1 MFPSYL
7 TSDFEVVRNPSRCT
21 NCRICE
27 KQCANGVHS
36 YDSSAKVMISDETK
50 CVDCLRCVTYCPTKA
65 LKIVKND
72 CCFRENENWKSET
85 IKEIYKQADSGGVL
99 LSSISAARTAKG
111 MPNRESSSLLRGD
124 PEAKISCIIVFPFRK
139 N

>member
-7 TSDFEVVRNPSRCT
+7 TSDFEVVRNPARCT

-36 YDSSAKVMISDETK
+36 YNAELKAMVSDEIK
-50 CVDCLRCVTYCPTKA
+50 CVDWLRCVTYCPTRA

-72 CCFRENENWKSET
+72 CCFRENENWTSNT
-85 IKEIYKQADSGGVL
+85 IKEI
-99 LSSISAARTAKG
+99 
-111 MPNRESSSLLRGD
+111 
-124 PEAKISCIIVFPFRK
+124 
-139 N
+139 